1 MAGIFISYR
10 RSESR
15 YAAGR
20 LADDLAEAF
29 GAQSIFRD
37 IEGIDP
43 GVDFEQALDK
53 ALRACV
59 VMLVLIGPRWLAL
72 EDGQGGRRL
81 DRDGDWI
88 RQEIETALSR
98 DVRVIP
104 VLLEGAPLPA
114 ADDLPESLR
123 PLVRR
128 QAFDLA
134 DGRWKGDVQ
143 RLVDALA
150 RVPGLERQAPP
161 APPPLS
167 APPAP
172 SPSPPAPAGRF
183 KPMLIGAVAAL
194 IALALIGAL
203 YEEDTDFV
211 DLPGGSVVV
220 PGGGDAGGRG
230 DVDPVDG
237 GRAAPDISGLWRT
250 HSGEIYHFEQDGS
263 DVAFFAEAAGQ
274 HVGDGQGRLEGRVL
288 RVNLTMMLGG
298 QPTGVANCD
307 LELAPDGRSMTGD
320 CRGPGGVTPAQI
332 FR

>member
-29 GAQSIFRD
+29 GGQSIFRD
-37 IEGIDP
+37 IEGIEP

-59 VMLVLIGPRWLAL
+59 VMLVLIGPRWLEL

-98 DVRVIP
+98 DIRVIP

-134 DGRWKGDVQ
+134 DGRWRGDLQ

-167 APPAP
+167 VPPAP

-183 KPMLIGAVAAL
+183 KPMLIGAVAAV
-194 IALALIGAL
+194 IGLAVIGAL
-203 YEEDTDFV
+203 YEDDLGLV
-211 DLPGGSVVV
+211 DDLGGGGVIDGGS
-220 PGGGDAGGRG
+220 G
-230 DVDPVDG
+230 
-237 GRAAPDISGLWRT
+237 APDISGLWRT
-250 HSGEIYHFEQDGS
+250 HTGEVYHFEQDGA
-263 DVAFFAEAAGQ
+263 DVTFAAEAAGQ
-274 HVGDGQGRLEGRVL
+274 QVGDGQGRLEGHVL
-288 RVNLTMMLGG
+288 RVNMTMMLDG

-307 LELAPDGRSMTGD
+307 LQLAPDGRSMTGA
-320 CRGPGGVTPAQI
+320 CRGPGGVTPAQV